1 MAKGTP
7 MSSSKKINT
16 FAQEPETPA
25 FSQPKLAANYSKS
38 IEEIL
43 RNFKVNHK
51 YEHLTQVGKGG
62 MGNVTLSRDRH
73 TLRKVAIKT
82 LNEEL
87 LDNSEAVIRFS
98 EEAQI
103 TAQLE
108 HPNIIPVYEL
118 GINERRA
125 PFYTMK
131 YVNGTNLKEI
141 LKLIRDGNQIIL
153 NKFHIIELL
162 SVFVKVC
169 DAMSF
174 ACSKGVLHRDL
185 KPENVMIGEFGEVL
199 VVDWGLAKTFT
210 PGISVQIQDSE
221 DLTDNINKFIE
232 DNIST
237 IRSMKNINLSIDD
250 CLMGTPQ
257 YMAPE
262 RIIGP
267 GDERSEIFAL
277 GAILYDILALSNMF
291 NAKEVKEVLKKIAT
305 GEHEPL
311 TTYKNLPHI
320 PGGKVPQALSAV
332 VEKATAQIP
341 DNRYQSI
348 NELKSDIESYILG
361 FATKAESAGFF
372 RLLKLAIVRHKKV
385 SAIIILLLTA
395 LIFISGV
402 FIYELV
408 HSRQNA
414 LNKSNY
420 AKFLKESAS
429 RKSKLV
435 EMKSFEL
442 EQKVT
447 ELKQH
452 STILYENAV
461 HEAENLNFGEA
472 LRNIQYAIDLDP
484 EKHEYH
490 FFIGK
495 LQLALMEFDF
505 AIESFKKIPRDT
517 RLDLNARGY
526 RDMAELLSSK
536 IKQGKFSTEDSFA
549 LHQFFKNRN
558 DFPHGIIIL
567 NELRND
573 SRYDQLLSEIWQLR
587 LKNLNF
593 LDFEV
598 DTKSYIEAFNG
609 EFNLYIKKQDIYDL
623 SPLASMPIKRLT
635 INSCRISTLKPLINL
650 NIEELGLY
658 NLNISDL
665 TPLKN
670 MPLTILRVK
679 NCKVSSLAPLEG
691 LKLKTIVIENC
702 PVARLEPLKGM
713 ELTRVELDNTLI
725 NVLGPLKNMPIRYL
739 SANNTRVKNLM
750 PLRGMPLRYLHLNST
765 SVQKLDGIEEIPLTM
780 LQLDQ
785 TYVTEINKLNVKNL
799 EEFYMSGTPLKDINF
814 LKGAEKLKAVGL
826 SETQITSLEPLRGS
840 KISRIYIN
848 NIAVRDITP
857 VTNSDLNEIHIS
869 NSFVN
874 DISSLKN
881 CRKLDSF
888 IAQNCGISDI
898 SSLNGLPLK
907 RVDLSGNLNLKDL
920 SFIDIRSLER
930 LDLRS
935 TGVKDISFLKGAKL
949 TYLNLT
955 LTSLRDISAVSTL
968 ENLNEL
974 HIKGCDHI
982 QSVKPLMALKNLKTL
997 IINPFLPDVYI
1008 LENHPSIEKLDMG
1021 IDRSSLEAIWNVY
1034 KTRYYHRRIIP
1045 QNTDQ

>member
-1 MAKGTP
+1 

-16 FAQEPETPA
+16 FAQDPETPPS
-25 FSQPKLAANYSKS
+25 SQPKLAANYSKS

-43 RNFKVNHK
+43 KNFKVNHK
-51 YEHLTQVGKGG
+51 YEHLTEVGKGG
-62 MGNVTLSRDRH
+62 MGSVTLSRDSH

-141 LKLIRDGNQIIL
+141 LKLIREENQIII
-153 NKFHIIELL
+153 NKFHVIELL

-185 KPENVMIGEFGEVL
+185 KPENIMIGEFGEVL

-210 PGISVQIQDSE
+210 PGVSPQIESSGN
-221 DLTDNINKFIE
+221 LTENINKFIE

-237 IRSMKNINLSIDD
+237 IRSMKNISLSIDD

-262 RIIGP
+262 RIVGP

-277 GAILYDILALSNMF
+277 GTILYDILALTNMF
-291 NAKEVKEVLKKIAT
+291 NANEVKEVLKKIAT

-311 TTYKNLPHI
+311 TTFKNLPHI

-372 RLLKLAIVRHKKV
+372 RILKLAIVRHKKV
-385 SAIIILLLTA
+385 SAIIILLFTA
-395 LIFISGV
+395 LLFISGV

-420 AKFLKESAS
+420 AKFLKESAN
-429 RKSKLV
+429 RKTKLV
-435 EMKSFEL
+435 EMKSIEL
-442 EQKVT
+442 EQKVS

-461 HEAENLNFGEA
+461 HEAENLNFEEA

-484 EKHEYH
+484 EKNEYH

-495 LQLALMEFDF
+495 LQLALMEFDL
-505 AIESFKKIPRDT
+505 AIASFKKIPRDT
-517 RLDLNARGY
+517 KIDFNVRRY
-526 RDMAELLSSK
+526 RDMAELMSTK
-536 IKQGKFSTEDSFA
+536 IKQGKFSSEDSFA

-558 DFPHGIIIL
+558 DFSQGIAVL
-567 NELRND
+567 NELRED

-587 LKNLNF
+587 LKELNF
-593 LDFEV
+593 IDFELE
-598 DTKSYIEAFNG
+598 TKSYIEAFNG
-609 EFNLYIKKQDIYDL
+609 EFNISIRKQDIYDL
-623 SPLASMPIKRLT
+623 SPLASMPIKRLA
-635 INSCRISTLKPLINL
+635 INGCRISTLKPLKNL
-650 NIEELGLY
+650 NIEELSLY

-665 TPLKN
+665 TPIKN
-670 MPLTILRVK
+670 MPLQILRLR

-691 LKLKTIVIENC
+691 MKLKTLSIENC
-702 PVARLEPLKGM
+702 PVVRLDPLRGM
-713 ELTRVELDNTLI
+713 ELIRVELDNTLI
-725 NVLGPLKNMPIRYL
+725 TVLGPLKNMPIRHL
-739 SANNTRVKNLM
+739 SANNTRIKNLI
-750 PLRGMPLRYLHLNST
+750 PLRGMPLRYLYLNST
-765 SVQKLDGIEEIPLTM
+765 SVQKLNGIENTALTA
-780 LQLDQ
+780 LHLDQ
-785 TYVTEINKLNVKNL
+785 TYVTEVEKLNTKNL
-799 EEFYMSGTPLKDINF
+799 EEFYMSGTPLKDISF
-814 LKGAEKLKAVGL
+814 LKDAEKLKVVGL
-826 SETQITSLEPLRGS
+826 SDTQITSLEPLRGIKVS
-840 KISRIYIN
+840 KVYIDN
-848 NIAVRDITP
+848 VAIKDITP
-857 VTNSDLNEIHIS
+857 VTNSELNEIQIS
-869 NSFVN
+869 NSFAS

-881 CRKLDSF
+881 CRKLESLS
-888 IAQNCGISDI
+888 AQNCGISDI

-907 RVDLSGNLNLKDL
+907 RVNLSGNINLKDL

-935 TGVKDISFLKGAKL
+935 TGVKDISFLKGAKIN
-949 TYLNLT
+949 YLNLT
-955 LTSLRDISAVSTL
+955 HTSIKDISAVSTL
-968 ENLNEL
+968 ENLTEL

-982 QSVKPLMALKNLKTL
+982 QSVKPLMAVKSLRIL

-1008 LENHPSIEKLDMG
+1008 LEKHPGIEKLDMG
-1021 IDRSSLEAIWNVY
+1021 IQRNSLEAIWNVY
-1034 KTRYYHRRIIP
+1034 KDRFFHRRIIP
-1045 QNTDQ
+1045 QSTDQ